1 MVFWNQ
7 YELNWCFLLFLPLPP
22 PPPFRWGKR
31 PNDFNFLYF
40 DFFFP
45 RHFWVSVG
53 DRSVNLPNTW
63 PTDPASLELSGC
75 HLYYLLISHVT
86 RVANQGCASN
96 PHSFFADSDPA
107 VLLNADPDPAAFL
120 MQIRIQL
127 KKIPY
132 KQMSV
137 VAKDKKDCL
146 KLITITVLP
155 ISLHF
160 AVVILQFLPPGFGP
174 RKDN

>member
-1 MVFWNQ
+1 MI
-7 YELNWCFLLFLPLPP
+7 LT
-22 PPPFRWGKR
+22 RA
-31 PNDFNFLYF
+31 
-40 DFFFP
+40 
-45 RHFWVSVG
+45 G
-53 DRSVNLPNTW
+53 D
-63 PTDPASLELSGC
+63 
-75 HLYYLLISHVT
+75 
-86 RVANQGCASN
+86 

-132 KQMSV
+132 KKMSV
-137 VAKDKKDCL
+137 VAKDKKDCS

>member
-1 MVFWNQ
+1 M
-7 YELNWCFLLFLPLPP
+7 ELGPVISHARLLGSLKINIKILLTWLQHTPRLFRRFFRTFDGFLESIWTELMFFALPPPSTP

-107 VLLNADPDPAAFL
+107 VLLNADPDPDPA
-120 MQIRIQL
+120 
-127 KKIPY
+127 
-132 KQMSV
+132 
-137 VAKDKKDCL
+137 
-146 KLITITVLP
+146 
-155 ISLHF
+155 
-160 AVVILQFLPPGFGP
+160 
-174 RKDN
+174 